1 MTFANNCPGV
11 ERPRHAPPRPDVGPA
26 RLTGVTTPLRE
37 VPEPPQADAV
47 VPVTV
52 GTLLWGL
59 AFLVLLPFRDRLAE
73 SGDDWWLWVALVG
86 FLLGVLGTWWV
97 RRRRA
102 IYERAGK
109 SAAGQS

>member
-1 MTFANNCPGV
+1 V
-11 ERPRHAPPRPDVGPA
+11 S
-26 RLTGVTTPLRE
+26 TPLRQ

-47 VPVTV
+47 LPVTI
-52 GTLLWGL
+52 GTVLWGL
-59 AFLVLLPFRDRLAE
+59 AFLVLLPFRSRLAE

-102 IYERAGK
+102 LYERAGR